1 MKQFFTKRGLTAKFN
16 NLKFVRKIQLGFLF
30 IAGISTL
37 IAVNDFVQITSF
49 ETVKDSLF
57 EDYISPKENI
67 SQIYT
72 EFQKIQ
78 FIMLKFSIAE
88 FADNFETDMAE
99 FGQRKKS
106 FDEMLAALQEME
118 LDEATKISLESIAEI
133 WSNYKNIVADAIVSA
148 SVTKNFE
155 FAAIIATTSG
165 EEVGSQLV
173 SEFDLIVEA
182 LDQKAAIID
191 MQVSEDVSTA
201 RISIAVGMAL
211 GALAFFICT
220 LWLAPI
226 ITNPIKHLRNVVQD
240 FSLGDYE
247 TEINID
253 SKDEIGELAGM
264 MDNLKSAQL
273 KKIDAA
279 QKLAKGIL
287 EKVEPASDKD
297 KLSHSFNEEVD
308 IINELLTEAETL
320 ITASQDGDLSVRGDV
335 NKFSGG
341 WQRIIEGVNS
351 MLDAI
356 NSPVSEAGEVLT
368 SMAEGNFTAKMR
380 GEYKGDYLNM
390 KNNVN
395 KVAASLNQAIGRV
408 AQSAADLATSAS
420 QISSS
425 TEEMAVGANEQSAQ
439 TTDVAS
445 AVEEMTATIM
455 ESTKNANDAAE
466 VAKEA
471 GVNANHG
478 GEIVLQTIQG
488 INRIAEVVVKSA
500 DTIQELG
507 KSSNKIGEIIQVIN
521 DIADQ
526 TNLLAFNAAIEAARA
541 GEQGRGFA
549 VVADEVR
556 KLAERTTKATKEIE
570 TMIKQ
575 IQVDTAGAVESIEEG
590 TREVEKGKELA
601 EKAHDALDKIIDN
614 SSRVD
619 DIINQLATASEQ
631 QSTTSELISRNVESI
646 NNVTQQSAE
655 GTHQISRA
663 AEDLYRLTEN
673 LQEII
678 EYFQL
683 DTNDG
688 SDEDNLLTA
697 SDYSVRQNGKLIHS

>member
-1 MKQFFTKRGLTAKFN
+1 VKQYLAKRGLIARFN
-16 NLKFVRKIQLGFLF
+16 DLKFIRKIQLGFFF

-57 EDYISPKENI
+57 EDFISPKENI

-88 FADNFETDMAE
+88 FEDNFDADMAE
-99 FGQRKKS
+99 FEQRKKI
-106 FDEMLAALQEME
+106 
-118 LDEATKISLESIAEI
+118 LDEKLLALREMKLDEGTMTSLESIAEI
-133 WSNYKNIVADAIVSA
+133 WSNYKNVVADAIISA
-148 SVTKNFE
+148 SVTRNFE

-173 SEFDLIVEA
+173 GEFDLIVET
-182 LDQKAAIID
+182 LDKKAAQID
-191 MQVSEDVSTA
+191 VSVSEDVSNA
-201 RISIAVGMAL
+201 RIYITVGMAL
-211 GALAFFICT
+211 GAFAFFVCT

-247 TEINID
+247 TEININ

-264 MDNLKSAQL
+264 MDKLKSAQL

-287 EKVEPASDKD
+287 EKVEPASEKD
-297 KLSHSFNEEVD
+297 NLSHSFNEEID

-320 ITASQDGDLSVRGDV
+320 ISASKDGDLSVRGNVD
-335 NKFSGG
+335 NFSGG
-341 WQRIIEGVNS
+341 WKRIIEGVNS
-351 MLDAI
+351 MLDAT
-356 NSPVSEAGEVLT
+356 NAPVSEAGQVLT
-368 SMAEGNFTAKMR
+368 SMAEGNFTVKMK

-395 KVAASLNQAIGRV
+395 KVVASLNQAIGRV
-408 AQSAADLATSAS
+408 AQSASDLATSAS

-445 AVEEMTATIM
+445 AVEEMTATIL
-455 ESTKNANDAAE
+455 ESTKNASDAAA

-471 GVNANHG
+471 GKNANDG
-478 GEIVLQTIQG
+478 GEIVLETIQG
-488 INRIAEVVVKSA
+488 INRIAEVVVRSA
-500 DTIQELG
+500 DTIKELG

-570 TMIKQ
+570 TMIKH
-575 IQVDTAGAVESIEEG
+575 IQEDTAGAVDAIEEG
-590 TREVEKGKELA
+590 TREVEKGKALA
-601 EKAHDALDKIIDN
+601 EKAHDALEKIIEN

-619 DIINQLATASEQ
+619 DIINQLATSSEQ
-631 QSTTSELISRNVESI
+631 QSTTSESISKSVETIS
-646 NNVTQQSAE
+646 NVTQQSAE

-683 DTNDG
+683 DAIA
-688 SDEDNLLTA
+688 SEDDNVLSA
-697 SDYSVRQNGKLIHS
+697 SEYSVRQNGKLIHS

>member
-1 MKQFFTKRGLTAKFN
+1 MKQYLAKRGLIARFN
-16 NLKFVRKIQLGFLF
+16 DLKFIRKIQLGFFF

-57 EDYISPKENI
+57 EDFISPKENI

-88 FADNFETDMAE
+88 FEDNFDADMAE
-99 FGQRKKS
+99 FEQRKKI
-106 FDEMLAALQEME
+106 
-118 LDEATKISLESIAEI
+118 LDEKLLALREMKLDEGTMTSLESIAEI
-133 WSNYKNIVADAIVSA
+133 WSNYKNVVADAIISA
-148 SVTKNFE
+148 SVTRNFE

-173 SEFDLIVEA
+173 GEFDLIVET
-182 LDQKAAIID
+182 LDKKAAQID
-191 MQVSEDVSTA
+191 VSVSEDVSNA
-201 RISIAVGMAL
+201 RIYITVGMAL
-211 GALAFFICT
+211 GAFAFFVCT

-247 TEINID
+247 TEININ

-264 MDNLKSAQL
+264 MDKLKSAQL

-287 EKVEPASDKD
+287 EKVEPASEKD
-297 KLSHSFNEEVD
+297 NLSHSFNEEID

-320 ITASQDGDLSVRGDV
+320 ISASKDGDLSVRGNVD
-335 NKFSGG
+335 NFSGG
-341 WQRIIEGVNS
+341 WKRIIEGVNS
-351 MLDAI
+351 MLDAT
-356 NSPVSEAGEVLT
+356 NAPVSEAGQVLT
-368 SMAEGNFTAKMR
+368 SMAEGNFTVKMK

-395 KVAASLNQAIGRV
+395 KVVASLNQAIGRV
-408 AQSAADLATSAS
+408 AQSASDLATSAS

-445 AVEEMTATIM
+445 AVEEMTATIL
-455 ESTKNANDAAE
+455 ESTKNASDAAA

-471 GVNANHG
+471 GKNANDG
-478 GEIVLQTIQG
+478 GEIVLETIQG
-488 INRIAEVVVKSA
+488 INRIAEVVVRSA
-500 DTIQELG
+500 DTIKELG

-570 TMIKQ
+570 TMIKH
-575 IQVDTAGAVESIEEG
+575 IQEDTAGAVDAIEEG
-590 TREVEKGKELA
+590 TREVEKGKALA
-601 EKAHDALDKIIDN
+601 EKAHDALEKIIEN

-619 DIINQLATASEQ
+619 DIINQLATSSEQ
-631 QSTTSELISRNVESI
+631 QSTTSESISKSVETIS
-646 NNVTQQSAE
+646 NVTQQSAE

-683 DTNDG
+683 DAIA
-688 SDEDNLLTA
+688 SEDDNVLSA
-697 SDYSVRQNGKLIHS
+697 SEYSVRQNGKLIHS